1 MTNQSDSNYRRI
13 PQGTV
18 PVVEVHGTSFECG
31 EQLGLC
37 WRALLREAY
46 LRPDQPEDN
55 RPWFERSDTDQARA
69 IDRHAP
75 HFRELYQGMMKG
87 AGIEKSRESTNKPTG
102 ETACSS
108 FAMDS
113 CFTVDGDPLAGQNK
127 DTGWGSVF
135 RYIVLKV
142 CSTDGSGPFTL
153 TYPLDL
159 VGYGMSATGLCLFRN
174 GMPGEPGPGFSW
186 THWALMAKCKQTV
199 KEAVEL
205 FKELQVGSRANVLL
219 ADGSGGM
226 MDIEMGEQ
234 GNRFIESTDG
244 LLAHTNHFV
253 DRPEETS
260 TSDEFSLEQQENS
273 IHRLEVMKKRFVAER
288 GRLTWVSAFHCMSDH
303 ENWPES
309 LCRHHNPTIGGMTT
323 ASVVAEPA
331 KGRLHVV
338 RGNPCSNPV
347 VTHSMPIWMGQ

>member
-1 MTNQSDSNYRRI
+1 
-13 PQGTV
+13 
-18 PVVEVHGTSFECG
+18 
-31 EQLGLC
+31 
-37 WRALLREAY
+37 
-46 LRPDQPEDN
+46 
-55 RPWFERSDTDQARA
+55 
-69 IDRHAP
+69 HAP
-75 HFRELYQGMMKG
+75 HLRDLYLGMMKG
-87 AGIEKSRESTNKPTG
+87 AGIERARESTNKTTG
-102 ETACSS
+102 ESACSS

-142 CSTDGSGPFTL
+142 CSTDGPGPFTL

-186 THWALMAKCKQTV
+186 ALWALMAKCKQTV

-260 TSDEFSLEQQENS
+260 TSDEFSLEQQ
-273 IHRLEVMKKRFVAER
+273 
-288 GRLTWVSAFHCMSDH
+288 
-303 ENWPES
+303 
-309 LCRHHNPTIGGMTT
+309 
-323 ASVVAEPA
+323 
-331 KGRLHVV
+331 
-338 RGNPCSNPV
+338 
-347 VTHSMPIWMGQ
+347 